1 MGWVSLEKV
10 GGWETGKDLRGGWPK
25 LGQGVESVE
34 EKQQDEVLGGE
45 QARVVVEHLVVG
57 VEQGQV
63 VVVHDDP

>member
-25 LGQGVESVE
+25 LGQGVESVV

-57 VEQGQV
+57 VEQGPV
-63 VVVHDDP
+63 VVVHAGP